1 MCTLHQC
8 VAYLEDMRVHGYVQV
23 GSLLDGPEE
32 GFAGRA
38 PGTSSDCAL
47 ENVAF
52 KKKSLKGQHLAMVFL
67 AKVGD
72 PQMSSLPIF
81 CY

>member
-1 MCTLHQC
+1 MCTLHKC
-8 VAYLEDMRVHGYVQV
+8 VAYLEDVRVHGYVKV

-38 PGTSSDCAL
+38 PGTSSDCTL

-52 KKKSLKGQHLAMVFL
+52 
-67 AKVGD
+67 
-72 PQMSSLPIF
+72 
-81 CY
+81 

>member
-1 MCTLHQC
+1 MCTLHQS
-8 VAYLEDMRVHGYVQV
+8 VAYLEDMRVHGYVKV
-23 GSLLDGPEE
+23 GSVLDGPEK

-52 KKKSLKGQHLAMVFL
+52 KKLIIKGTTT
-67 AKVGD
+67 
-72 PQMSSLPIF
+72 
-81 CY
+81 